1 MFFYAQCSNSDM
13 KFDYK
18 SGSLS
23 SNKRLLRSSS
33 AGETQ
38 LGSLSEWSNTK
49 PCTLDN
55 QYVGVIFDIK
65 PGHKKYTQVGLAA
78 TMIRASMYTTPAPD
92 SAEFKPNFDVKLA
105 KRCALLSEI
114 SYESDYDALTKQ
126 VAVMKLTTEM
136 KIYDFM
142 TDTDGFIASDS
153 TTTLVVFRGT
163 GTNKMQWT
171 FTDMVTNFMFIPEPI
186 LPNSDSPKGHRGF
199 VNSLNSVYDKIF
211 AHLKPQFGKKRLI
224 FTGHSLGASLASLFV
239 YRLTTDNEE
248 LKSSVTLMTFACP
261 PTGSKEFREHF
272 KDIDSNSITIQGDFF
287 SSGWLIKTAK
297 SVIEFYRPV
306 SEKFLPFTGGHSI
319 KGYVE
324 QIDSL
329 SED

>member
-1 MFFYAQCSNSDM
+1 M

-33 AGETQ
+33 SGETE
-38 LGSLSEWSNTK
+38 LGTLSEWSNTK
-49 PCTLDN
+49 PCSLDN
-55 QYVGVIFDIK
+55 QYVGVIFDQK
-65 PGHKKYTQVGLAA
+65 PDSSGRKQYTQIGLAA
-78 TMIRASMYTTPAPD
+78 TMIRASIYTTPAPD

-105 KRCALLSEI
+105 KKCASLSAI
-114 SYESDYDALTKQ
+114 SYESDYDTIKQQ
-126 VAVMKLTTEM
+126 VAEMKLTTEM

-142 TDTDGFIASDS
+142 TDTDGFIASDNTS
-153 TTTLVVFRGT
+153 TLVVFRGT
-163 GTNKMQWT
+163 GTNKVQWT
-171 FTDMVTNFMFIPEPI
+171 FTDMVTNFMFIPQPI
-186 LPNSDSPKGHRGF
+186 LPNSDTPKGHLGF
-199 VNSLNSVYDKIF
+199 VNSLNSVYDKIV
-211 AHLKPQFGKKRLI
+211 AHLKPHFGKKRLI

-239 YRLTTDNEE
+239 YRLTTDYKE

-272 KDIDSNSITIQGDFF
+272 KDLDSNSITIQGDFF
-287 SSGWLIKTAK
+287 SSGWLIKTAAK
-297 SVIEFYRPV
+297 SVVKFYRPV

-324 QIDSL
+324 QIDNL
-329 SED
+329 SK